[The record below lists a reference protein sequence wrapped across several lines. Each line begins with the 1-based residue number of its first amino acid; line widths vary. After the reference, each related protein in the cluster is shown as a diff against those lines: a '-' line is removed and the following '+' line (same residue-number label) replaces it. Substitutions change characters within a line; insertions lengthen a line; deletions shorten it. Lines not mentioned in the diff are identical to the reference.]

1 MMMSQSKNVLQ
12 LVWHLRYID
21 TAVEGSELYFYNTEG
36 NRNSVVSQALCK
48 MDVTRLQQRAYMK
61 IAVLQGRNVKRMV
74 SLKLWGTMPFPLMFI
89 IVYINLQL

>member
-1 MMMSQSKNVLQ
+1 
-12 LVWHLRYID
+12 
-21 TAVEGSELYFYNTEG
+21 
-36 NRNSVVSQALCK
+36 
-48 MDVTRLQQRAYMK
+48 MK